1 MFTQNDLI
9 SKIDD
14 FGLKRDL
21 LEGTKIKKNRTVICF
36 TFKITVH
43 FYVFF
48 SFLDIHLLSFLNR
61 VDQALQDPKII

>member
-1 MFTQNDLI
+1 MNI
-9 SKIDD
+9 Y
-14 FGLKRDL
+14 GHKRDL

-48 SFLDIHLLSFLNR
+48 SF
-61 VDQALQDPKII
+61 